1 MKIEEAKLQV
11 RNREIWDR
19 LDELDKLS
27 KRENRP
33 LTDEEKEEF
42 YELFEE
48 EYQDKYPGSHTP
60 EVWSQDYLDWLICSE
75 GYL

>member
-1 MKIEEAKLQV
+1 MAK
-11 RNREIWDR
+11 NF
-19 LDELDKLS
+19 
-27 KRENRP
+27 
-33 LTDEEKEEF
+33 TDEEKEEF